1 MQREDMAG
9 QRDAGND
16 SDGNDMQLRRTTLA
30 DGRYMI
36 FYTFDETPGD
46 GHARTANS
54 LENSDAMENDSQP
67 TTEAHAKK
75 EQTDV

>member
-46 GHARTANS
+46 GNARTANS
-54 LENSDAMENDSQP
+54 PEDSGAMENDSQP

>member
-16 SDGNDMQLRRTTLA
+16 NDGDDMRLRRTMLA

-46 GHARTANS
+46 GNARTASS
-54 LENSDAMENDSQP
+54 LENSDAMENNSQP
-67 TTEAHAKK
+67 LTQAHAKK

>member
-9 QRDAGND
+9 QREAGND
-16 SDGNDMQLRRTTLA
+16 NDGDDMRLRRTTLA

-46 GHARTANS
+46 GNARTANS
-54 LENSDAMENDSQP
+54 PEDSGAIEIGSHAIRP
-67 TTEAHAKK
+67 AHAEE